1 MLSIG
6 YLGYFIGLEIFILGN
21 IWFYVVLVSLVL
33 LVLGWEII
41 IDGVCSLLCN
51 VLNMNILVG
60 LGVVIVYIISIV
72 VLLVFELGWECF
84 FDEFVMI
91 FGFIFLGKI
100 LE

>member
-1 MLSIG
+1 
-6 YLGYFIGLEIFILGN
+6 
-21 IWFYVVLVSLVL
+21 
-33 LVLGWEII
+33 
-41 IDGVCSLLCN
+41 
-51 VLNMNILVG
+51 MNILVG